1 MDPITQKAGGGGAE
15 IVKKMMEQ
23 GAGAPGQTPGAPG
36 QAGDVSKFEKLRMEK
51 AGETDPTRKID
62 DPTKTQMQPSQKLAG
77 FLDKVNSGQHDL
89 DKIVKDLQSGKE
101 FDMKE
106 LMAMQLQV
114 QQLSQQMSMTTK
126 LIGKAIENINKAINT
141 QV

>member
-1 MDPITQKAGGGGAE
+1 MDPLTQKAGGGGSE
-15 IVKKMMEQ
+15 ILKKMMEQ
-23 GAGAPGQTPGAPG
+23 GGGAGNVTPTGKPGEMT
-36 QAGDVSKFEKLRMEK
+36 KFEQVRTNQLDEAQKVQETQK
-51 AGETDPTRKID
+51 AD
-62 DPTKTQMQPSQKLAG
+62 MQPSHRLAS
-77 FLDKVNSGQHDL
+77 FIENINSGQHDL
-89 DKIVKDLQSGKE
+89 DKIVSDLHSGKE
-101 FDMKE
+101 FEMKE

>member
-1 MDPITQKAGGGGAE
+1 MDPLTQKAGGGGSE
-15 IVKKMMEQ
+15 ILKKMMEQ
-23 GAGAPGQTPGAPG
+23 GGGAGGMESTGKPGEM
-36 QAGDVSKFEKLRMEK
+36 SKFEQVRTNKIDEMKPVDKTEK
-51 AGETDPTRKID
+51 AD
-62 DPTKTQMQPSQKLAG
+62 MQPSHRLAS
-77 FLDKVNSGQHDL
+77 FIEKINTGQHDL
-89 DKIVKDLQSGKE
+89 DKIVTDLHSGKE
-101 FDMKE
+101 YDMKE